1 MTKPFDNN
9 DRAAILAALEDD
21 DPENP
26 IAVAIGQRLD
36 ALAKV
41 LEDACAKDACA
52 KMGDLTE
59 HIDVTKPATVLDQIV
74 LDLFRATLHDQRDL
88 IAQLRGRKPDE
99 LHVPEV
105 RVLDHGRQ

>member
-1 MTKPFDNN
+1 MTKPFDHN
-9 DRAAILAALEDD
+9 DRAAILAALADD
-21 DPENP
+21 DPDNP
-26 IAVAIGQRLD
+26 IAIAIGQRLD

-41 LEDACAKDACA
+41 LEDACAK
-52 KMGDLTE
+52 MGDLPE
-59 HIDVTKPATVLDQIV
+59 HIDVTKPVTVLDQIV

-105 RVLDHGRQ
+105 RILGHGRQ

>member
-9 DRAAILAALEDD
+9 DRAAILAALDDD

-41 LEDACAKDACA
+41 LEDVCA
-52 KMGDLTE
+52 KMGDLPE

>member
-1 MTKPFDNN
+1 MTKPFDHN
-9 DRAAILAALEDD
+9 DRAAILAALDDD
-21 DPENP
+21 DPDNP
-26 IAVAIGQRLD
+26 IVVAIGQRLD

-41 LEDACAKDACA
+41 LEDACAK
-52 KMGDLTE
+52 MGDLPE
-59 HIDVTKPATVLDQIV
+59 LIDVKRPATVLDQIV

-88 IAQLRGRKPDE
+88 IARLRGGKPNA

>member
-1 MTKPFDNN
+1 MTKPFDHN
-9 DRAAILAALEDD
+9 DRAAILAALADD
-21 DPENP
+21 DPDNP
-26 IAVAIGQRLD
+26 IAIAIGQRLD

-41 LEDACAKDACA
+41 LEDACAK
-52 KMGDLTE
+52 MGDLPE
-59 HIDVTKPATVLDQIV
+59 HIDVTKPATAR
-74 LDLFRATLHDQRDL
+74 DLFRATLHDQRDL